1 MELRRAEEALAR
13 RTTTAASGPDRIDP
27 RLRTKVVA
35 LGQRLPE
42 IWADPS
48 VSREHRKAL
57 LRCLIDKVVMR
68 RAARDMAEVRIVW
81 RGGEV
86 TEMAVALPVNT
97 VTALPRYAEMETRV
111 LQLARAGADDA
122 EIARQLTAEGHR
134 SPRRTE
140 VLCSTVQGI
149 RLRHRLKMPPK
160 RTRWAKIPGRLS
172 VPEVATD
179 LGVSANSVSGRIRRG
194 VLRIDRD
201 PDTGRFLFPDIDET
215 MMALRQLRAGA
226 IARVDLTQGHREQE
240 GHQDA

>member
-1 MELRRAEEALAR
+1 
-13 RTTTAASGPDRIDP
+13 
-27 RLRTKVVA
+27 
-35 LGQRLPE
+35 
-42 IWADPS
+42 
-48 VSREHRKAL
+48 
-57 LRCLIDKVVMR
+57 MR

-81 RGGEV
+81 RGGEI
-86 TEMAVALPVNT
+86 TEMAVALPVNA
-97 VTALPRYAEMETRV
+97 VTALPRYGEMETRV

-179 LGVSANSVSGRIRRG
+179 LGVSANWVSGRIRRG
-194 VLRIDRD
+194 VIRIDRD
-201 PDTGRFLFPDIDET
+201 PDTGRFLFPDTDET
-215 MMALRQLRAGA
+215 MTVLRQLRAGA
-226 IARVDLTQGHREQE
+226 IVRVDLTQDHREQE